1 MQRKRSRLTGY
12 GRKRKVLDCPGQYLT
27 TGNIAKEQRGIL
39 TKKMECIEKQQVPF
53 PLQVTAC
60 GKGNGIIP
68 FAEFCTAGA
77 GYQGKVKIGWL
88 RIAEESLQMDLPGRG
103 G

>member
-1 MQRKRSRLTGY
+1 MVSIEKCSTAQDSISPKETSRTNNG
-12 GRKRKVLDCPGQYLT
+12 GF
-27 TGNIAKEQRGIL
+27 L

-68 FAEFCTAGA
+68 FADFCTAG
-77 GYQGKVKIGWL
+77 QG
-88 RIAEESLQMDLPGRG
+88 
-103 G
+103 